1 MDCRVFDFGNRV
13 AVLIPVKIEYLDKD
27 TKKHGWENVS
37 YFDCNFE
44 DIPLPNDVNGNCL
57 RCHWKADLINKKV
70 IVSKTKDCEH
80 DIFKR
85 IKEKINNPDKQIA
98 LDGILELEKFKLKNK
113 LGV

>member
-44 DIPLPNDVNGNCL
+44 DIPLPNDDN
-57 RCHWKADLINKKV
+57 
-70 IVSKTKDCEH
+70 
-80 DIFKR
+80 
-85 IKEKINNPDKQIA
+85 
-98 LDGILELEKFKLKNK
+98 
-113 LGV
+113 